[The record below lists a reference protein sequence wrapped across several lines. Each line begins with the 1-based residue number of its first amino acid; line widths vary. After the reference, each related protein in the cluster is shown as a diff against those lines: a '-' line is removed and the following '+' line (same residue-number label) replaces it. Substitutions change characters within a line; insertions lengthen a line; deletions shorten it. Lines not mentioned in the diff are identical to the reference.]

1 MLPNPTSTMT
11 YSTAQLQYVLHVFQ
25 KHKKAGRHSLSS
37 ITEQRHLRNDY
48 NFRQIRTARNVR
60 HVTLFREEDS
70 SSDDLDEYN
79 PSLAKRKRRLLKA
92 VNRPSKR
99 VKRECPSNPAHCQQE
114 YVANDPDS
122 MPLLTSLPENDQRKM
137 KDKPASTSQY
147 LEKLDEEAAKIDNEH
162 GRRLRNQ
169 KFILD
174 QDRSSSIKRCI
185 ACIRARSRCHKKR
198 NDEKSCTRCSKNG
211 IKCTETDDVCV
222 KDPTVQHPLLK
233 ADDCLVKGSIEEKP
247 PLEVQI
253 PAALAS
259 VGPPTPSQ
267 INRRHIASLQ
277 LQPRATSSWESVVIY
292 KFNAGASQDNA
303 IVLDS
308 SPSPEPSPEPS
319 TRPNSDGRLV
329 EIRTTWAHPIDFK
342 HKPTGREPCHF
353 CSDFRYGIYGYGEI
367 NIHVIKY
374 RDRPDYEETCDGHRS
389 YRKPTRMCA
398 KCSLNRLYVSRCKV
412 HRIIPFGTRSKELE
426 LKYVSQLLASDW
438 EPDQPSL
445 NIGCLRTCSLCPRPA
460 YWRCNADKC
469 LDKVGRP
476 ISGLRGKGLGC
487 GLVLC
492 DDCAPQVKVDG
503 ILRRTSIEQCDLA
516 KSMIGRRAD
525 VDFLF
530 LGSLLHNAFR

>member
-1 MLPNPTSTMT
+1 MT
-11 YSTAQLQYVLHVFQ
+11 YSQAKLQYALRVFQ
-25 KHKKAGRHSLSS
+25 KHRKAERYTSS
-37 ITEQRHLRNDY
+37 STTEQRHLRNDY
-48 NFRQIRTARNVR
+48 NFRQICTARNVK
-60 HVTLFREEDS
+60 HVTLFREQDS

-92 VNRPSKR
+92 VTRPSKR

-114 YVANDPDS
+114 YMANDPDS
-122 MPLLTSLPENDQRKM
+122 MSLLSSLPENDQRKTIG
-137 KDKPASTSQY
+137 KPDKSASTQQY

-174 QDRSSSIKRCI
+174 QDRFPLIKRCL
-185 ACIRARSRCHKKR
+185 ACTRARSRCYKKR
-198 NDEKSCTRCSKNG
+198 NDEKCCTRCSKNR
-211 IKCTETDDVCV
+211 IECVDADDVCV
-222 KDPTVQHPLLK
+222 NDPPAQQPLPK
-233 ADDCLVKGSIEEKP
+233 ADDGVVKETIEESP
-247 PLEVQI
+247 SLEAHIPSPLA
-253 PAALAS
+253 P

-267 INRRHIASLQ
+267 IIRSHVASLQ
-277 LQPRATSSWESVVIY
+277 LQSQATSPQGGNLIR
-292 KFNAGASQDNA
+292 KFNSGSSRDNA

-319 TRPNSDGRLV
+319 PQPDPEGRLV

-367 NIHVIKY
+367 TVHVIKY
-374 RDRPDYEETCDGHRS
+374 PDSPDYVETGDGHRS
-389 YRKPTRMCA
+389 YREPTRMCA
-398 KCSLNRLYVSRCKV
+398 KCSLNRLYISRCKV
-412 HRIIPFGTRSKELE
+412 HSIIPFGTRSKELE
-426 LKYVSQLLASDW
+426 VKYLSQLLANDW

-469 LDKVGRP
+469 RDKVGRP
-476 ISGLRGKGLGC
+476 ILGLRGKGVGC

-503 ILRRTSIEQCDLA
+503 ILRGTSIEQCDMA

-530 LGSLLHNAFR
+530 VGSLLHNAFR